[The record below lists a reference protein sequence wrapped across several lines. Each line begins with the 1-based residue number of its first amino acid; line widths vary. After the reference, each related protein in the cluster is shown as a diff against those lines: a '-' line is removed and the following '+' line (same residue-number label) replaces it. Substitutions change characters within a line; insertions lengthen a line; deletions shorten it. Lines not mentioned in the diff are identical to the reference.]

1 MAERILSEETIN
13 TFREYLVLEEKT
25 RPPWRNI
32 SVMSVLFICL
42 HANRL

>member
-13 TFREYLVLEEKT
+13 TFREYLVLEEKV
-25 RPPWRNI
+25 RPPWRYI
-32 SVMSVLFICL
+32 SGMSMLFICL